1 MLDLHLMKEDIAIL
15 GDLDVASTSNKH
27 LHGAFWA
34 KVRLQNILG
43 LYEVNITWINISCVR

>member
-15 GDLDVASTSNKH
+15 GDLDVASTPNKH

-43 LYEVNITWINISCVR
+43 LYKVITWINIYYVR

>member
-15 GDLDVASTSNKH
+15 GELDVASTSNKH
-27 LHGAFWA
+27 LHSAFGA

-43 LYEVNITWINISCVR
+43 LHKVIARMNIYYVR

>member
-15 GDLDVASTSNKH
+15 SDLDVASASNKH
-27 LHGAFWA
+27 LHSAFGA

-43 LYEVNITWINISCVR
+43 LYKVITWINTYYVR

>member
-1 MLDLHLMKEDIAIL
+1 MLNLHFMEQDIAIL

-27 LHGAFWA
+27 LHSAFGA

-43 LYEVNITWINISCVR
+43 LHKVITWINI